1 MRNSSFVSNGKLRIW
16 NKGFIDCIR
25 NRQQKSSGHDF
36 NGLSPDIR
44 ARRSCKL
51 RKEFQT
57 NHKPIQQNLH
67 RAIIGSVTA
76 SIFYTKKERRV
87 SYMSKDKLQWLKAA
101 GIRAVKTIAQ
111 TAVATIGTA
120 TVLGNVDW
128 KMVVSASVLSGV
140 LSLLTSVA
148 GLPELKTGTDE

>member
-1 MRNSSFVSNGKLRIW
+1 M
-16 NKGFIDCIR
+16 
-25 NRQQKSSGHDF
+25 
-36 NGLSPDIR
+36 
-44 ARRSCKL
+44 
-51 RKEFQT
+51 
-57 NHKPIQQNLH
+57 
-67 RAIIGSVTA
+67 TA
-76 SIFYTKKERRV
+76 SIFYTKKERGV

-120 TVLGNVDW
+120 TVLGSVDW